1 VLLVYQTLLP
11 KLLMKLKKHLI
22 IFLFFIFIF
31 GLSLL
36 FFFRSQ
42 SQSGLLTPSWQFS
55 FTPTLSPTPTPV
67 STVTFGLVGDL
78 GLGRFI
84 TATARS
90 KNDFSWSFS
99 GVADLL
105 QSADFNLA
113 NLESPIIN
121 DCPEGKTG
129 TFTFCGDS
137 RFLPHLKQNKF
148 IFNLANNHIYNYG
161 QDGFRQTQTFLS
173 QNQIGYF
180 HSQTSD
186 SEFYHTTINNISF
199 GFLGF
204 DLITYPRFD
213 HQKIIDLVSQYNSQV
228 DWLIVSLHWGN
239 EYLPQAETWRRT
251 LAHQLV
257 DAGADII
264 HGHHP
269 HVLQEVEIYCDK
281 PIFYSLGNF
290 IFDQNWSQETSL
302 SQLTLLT
309 VTRDEIITTKDYPLI
324 IKFNSRPELIKQP

>member
-1 VLLVYQTLLP
+1 
-11 KLLMKLKKHLI
+11 MKLKKHLI

-204 DLITYPRFD
+204 DLITLPRFD
-213 HQKIIDLVSQYNSQV
+213 NQKIIDLVSQYNSQV
-228 DWLIVSLHWGN
+228 DWLIVYLHWGN

>member
-1 VLLVYQTLLP
+1 
-11 KLLMKLKKHLI
+11 M
-22 IFLFFIFIF
+22 
-31 GLSLL
+31 
-36 FFFRSQ
+36 
-42 SQSGLLTPSWQFS
+42 
-55 FTPTLSPTPTPV
+55 
-67 STVTFGLVGDL
+67 
-78 GLGRFI
+78 GRFI

>member
-1 VLLVYQTLLP
+1 
-11 KLLMKLKKHLI
+11 MKLKKHLI

-309 VTRDEIITTKDYPLI
+309 VTRDEIITTNDYPLI